1 MKELWIGKNEAGQR
15 MDKLLAKVLNQASV
29 GFLYKMLRKKNITLN
44 DKKATGK
51 EWLNEGD
58 CIRIYLS
65 DETYAKFHQTK
76 NPVGLQKAKQYSL
89 TDKEI
94 LYQDEHILILNK
106 PAGVL
111 SQKAKP
117 EDDSINEAMLRYLL
131 EQKRLS
137 EQQLET
143 FCPSVCNRLDRNTSG
158 ILLAGISLAGSQM
171 LSELLRNRTLDKYY
185 LALVDGVMKEP
196 MEVRAYLKKKEAG
209 NQVLVSDTP
218 IPGGASIVT
227 QYRPLYFNDFC
238 TLLEVKLVTGKTHQI
253 RAHLTYL
260 GHPILGDAKYG
271 KPERNREYRR
281 WYGLQG
287 QFLHAYRVVFPKLA
301 SPFEA
306 VSGLEVTAPL
316 PERKHEMLM
325 QLWQASLNER

>member
-76 NPVGLQKAKQYSL
+76 NSVGLQKTRQYSL

-117 EDDSINEAMLRYLL
+117 EDDSMNEAVLRYLL
-131 EQKRLS
+131 EQKWLS

-143 FCPSVCNRLDRNTSG
+143 FRPSVCNRLDRNTSG
-158 ILLAGISLAGSQM
+158 ILLAGVSLAGSQM

-196 MEVRAYLKKKEAG
+196 MEVSAYLKKKEAG

-218 IPGGASIVT
+218 ISGAASIIT
-227 QYRPLYFNDFC
+227 QYRPLYFNDSC

-253 RAHLTYL
+253 RAHLAYL

-271 KPERNREYRR
+271 NPERNREYRR
-281 WYGLQG
+281 RYGLQN
-287 QFLHAYRVVFPKLA
+287 QFLHAYRMVFPKLD
-301 SPFEA
+301 SPFTA
-306 VSGLEVTAPL
+306 VSEMEITAPL
-316 PERKHEMLM
+316 PEKEHEIIM
-325 QLWQASLNER
+325 QLWQISLEEG